1 MPNIINRYIIREL
14 SAVFLG
20 SLAALTSVLIII
32 GLVKEAVQNH
42 VPLVHVIQLV
52 PYVVVEMSR
61 ISLPVT
67 LLLAVTTFFAKMS
80 GSNEITALKSLGIPP
95 RKVFLPIWCLSI
107 LISIFAVWVNE
118 MAVTWGRTGAAMV
131 IYKGAEDILLGQLKT
146 THRFE
151 TDKKDIT
158 IMVRGVENKKLIH
171 PTIILKK
178 ESATIEAETAEINID
193 FNNEIMSVNLV
204 DIKVIGERG
213 TFRMASQQR
222 EVTIPLSEIISAG
235 TQDSSPS
242 VMALA
247 KIPEQVDETQT
258 SIEKQRRTIAAYRIF
273 GAAFGSAEDWNL
285 PAVTDAEK
293 KITSLQTAVSRLNV
307 EPYRRWATGFSC
319 FCFVWLGAPLAVW
332 MRKTDFFS
340 SFFAC
345 FIPILLLYYPLLMF
359 GLDQAKNGNL
369 PPLVVWLA
377 NLGIFLAGFW
387 FLQKIHRY

>member
-1 MPNIINRYIIREL
+1 MKIINRYIFREL
-14 SAVFLG
+14 GTVFLG

-42 VPLVHVIQLV
+42 VPLAHVIQLV

-67 LLLAVTTFFAKMS
+67 LLLAVTAFFAKMS
-80 GSNEITALKSLGIPP
+80 GNNEITAMKSLGIPP
-95 RKVFLPIWCLSI
+95 KKILLPIWFISI

-131 IYKGAEDILLGQLKT
+131 IYKGAEDILLEQLKRE
-146 THRFE
+146 HRFE
-151 TDKKDIT
+151 TGNKDIT

-193 FNNEIMSVNLV
+193 FNQETMSVNLV
-204 DIKVIGERG
+204 DIKVIGEKG
-213 TFRMASQQR
+213 AFRMASQR
-222 EVTIPLSEIISAG
+222 RDVTIPLGEIISTS
-235 TQDSSPS
+235 TQDSRPS

-247 KIPEQVDETQT
+247 AIPEKLEESQT
-258 SIEKQRRTIAAYRIF
+258 SIESQRRTIAAHRIF
-273 GAAFGSAEDWNL
+273 ASALGSPDNWNSAEVIN
-285 PAVTDAEK
+285 AER
-293 KITSLQTAVSRLNV
+293 IMTSLNTSMNRLNV

-332 MRKTDFFS
+332 MRKPDFFS

-345 FIPILLLYYPLLMF
+345 FVPILLLYYPLLMF
-359 GLDQAKNGNL
+359 GLDQAKSGNL
-369 PPLVVWLA
+369 PPTVVWLA

-387 FLQKIHRY
+387 FLKKIHRY